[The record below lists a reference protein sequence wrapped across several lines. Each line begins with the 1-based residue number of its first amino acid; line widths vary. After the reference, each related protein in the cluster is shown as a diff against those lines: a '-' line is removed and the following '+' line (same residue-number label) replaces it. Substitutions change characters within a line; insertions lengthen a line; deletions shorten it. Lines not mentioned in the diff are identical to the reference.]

1 MHYNRKRLI
10 ELPSSIMIVLIGVDG
25 DLLFMALKKAP
36 ITSLDSES
44 AMHHPTGCP
53 ACGFV

>member
-10 ELPSSIMIVLIGVDG
+10 ELPSSVMIGEDG